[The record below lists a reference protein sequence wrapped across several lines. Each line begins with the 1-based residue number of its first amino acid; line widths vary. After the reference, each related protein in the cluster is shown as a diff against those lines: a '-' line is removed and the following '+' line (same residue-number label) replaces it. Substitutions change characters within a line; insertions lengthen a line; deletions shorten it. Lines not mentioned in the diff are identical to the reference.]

1 MSRRSSPIG
10 GSFYV
15 VARLGD
21 SRLLWNRLRAFLG
34 NRLRDAG
41 TACAVG
47 VARPMT
53 GVTPMRSMTAGKV
66 LGLGLWLAGAG
77 ACAGSPPP
85 APASGGNAS
94 ATGGPSGA
102 AAPTVDWAGMT
113 RPERRD
119 YMRMVVMP
127 KAKELFVAFDP
138 ARYGKM
144 SCGTCHGDG
153 AEDGTFK
160 MPNPKLPRLPPSPEG
175 FKQLILP

>member
-1 MSRRSSPIG
+1 
-10 GSFYV
+10 
-15 VARLGD
+15 
-21 SRLLWNRLRAFLG
+21 
-34 NRLRDAG
+34 
-41 TACAVG
+41 
-47 VARPMT
+47 MT
-53 GVTPMRSMTAGKV
+53 GVIPMWCTTSAKV
-66 LGLGLWLAGAG
+66 LGLGLGLWLAGAG

-85 APASGGNAS
+85 VAASGAS
-94 ATGGPSGA
+94 PTAAGGPGASGT
-102 AAPTVDWAGMT
+102 APNAEWAGMT

-160 MPNPKLPRLPPSPEG
+160 MPNPKLARLPPSPEG
-175 FKQLILP
+175 FKQLIAAKTAACQFMLVKLKPTMAALLGMPQFNPDTRAGFGCKNCHQP

>member
-1 MSRRSSPIG
+1 
-10 GSFYV
+10 
-15 VARLGD
+15 
-21 SRLLWNRLRAFLG
+21 
-34 NRLRDAG
+34 
-41 TACAVG
+41 
-47 VARPMT
+47 
-53 GVTPMRSMTAGKV
+53 MRSMTAGKV

-175 FKQLILP
+175 FKQLIAAKPAACQFMLVKLKPTIAALLGIPPFNPDTKTGFGCMNCHQR